1 MEKES
6 AKFRLPLIAVR
17 VHEHEKLNVCLRD
30 ILMDMSEFIPD
41 RVSNQVNQQSYFD
54 NKWLSQAELHKT
66 EDNNLQKLVKFV
78 EETANQKIP
87 KPEPEPAPVLSIMSM
102 WCIVS
107 KPGLVGERHNHSG
120 RVSGVYYVD
129 AGASGAQNGGLLQF
143 YLDRQSAQPTHIIE
157 PESGVLYLFPSM
169 LEHSVSRYDGASPRI
184 VIALNL
190 S

>member
-1 MEKES
+1 MGKDLP
-6 AKFRLPLIAVR
+6 KNQLPLIAVR
-17 VHEHEKLNVCLRD
+17 IPDHEILNVSLRKT
-30 ILMDMSEFIPD
+30 LMTMSNTEGD
-41 RVSNQVNQQSYFD
+41 RVSNQANKQSYFD
-54 NKWLSQAELHKT
+54 NKWLSQAELHKSK
-66 EDNNLQKLVKFV
+66 DRQLRKLVSFV
-78 EETANQKIP
+78 EETANRRIP
-87 KPEPEPAPVLSIMSM
+87 KPDPGLVLSIMSM

-120 RVSGVYYVD
+120 RVSGAYYVD

>member
-1 MEKES
+1 MS
-6 AKFRLPLIAVR
+6 
-17 VHEHEKLNVCLRD
+17 LRD
-30 ILMDMSEFIPD
+30 ILMAMSATEPD
-41 RVSNQVNQQSYFD
+41 RVSNQANKQSYFD
-54 NKWLSQAELHKT
+54 NKWLSRAELHKS
-66 EDNNLQKLVKFV
+66 EDRQLRKLAGFV
-78 EETANQKIP
+78 EETANRRIP
-87 KPEPEPAPVLSIMSM
+87 KPEPGLVLSIMSM

-120 RVSGVYYVD
+120 RLSGVYYVD

-143 YLDRQSAQPTHIIE
+143 FLDRQSAQPTHIIE

-190 S
+190 N